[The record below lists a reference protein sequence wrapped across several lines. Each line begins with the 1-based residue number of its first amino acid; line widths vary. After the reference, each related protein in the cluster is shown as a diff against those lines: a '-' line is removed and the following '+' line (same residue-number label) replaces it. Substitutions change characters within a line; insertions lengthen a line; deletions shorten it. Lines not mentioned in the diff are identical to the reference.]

1 MHPCKNTTV
10 PLYTNYENQNFIKAL
25 LIFSYFFQYLKC
37 KNKSG
42 IQGAAES
49 WWVTRAVSLRGSSI
63 KVSKC

>member
-25 LIFSYFFQYLKC
+25 LIFNYFLNILIF
-37 KNKSG
+37 
-42 IQGAAES
+42 EEP
-49 WWVTRAVSLRGSSI
+49 WWVTKAVSIRGSSN